1 MNIEVGY
8 ARDGVKLSISVQ
20 LTPQAEVL
28 ASVSHLAPEE
38 RESVFCEAW
47 GRLHPQVAAQ
57 LNASLQQLA
66 GEILGKFAL
75 SCEEGSLASERVA
88 LKKLAASV

>member
-1 MNIEVGY
+1 MRLEVGF
-8 ARDGVKLSISVQ
+8 ALDGVRLQFSAE

-66 GEILGKFAL
+66 GEILEKFAL
-75 SCEEGSLASERVA
+75 SCAEGSLVYEREA
-88 LKKLAASV
+88 LKGGR

>member
-8 ARDGVKLSISVQ
+8 SRDGISLRLSAE
-20 LTPQAEVL
+20 LKPQGEAL
-28 ASVSHLAPEE
+28 ASVSRLTPAEC
-38 RESVFCEAW
+38 ESVFCEAW

-66 GEILGKFAL
+66 GEILQKFAL
-75 SCEEGSLASERVA
+75 SCLESALHCEKGER
-88 LKKLAASV
+88 KHSV